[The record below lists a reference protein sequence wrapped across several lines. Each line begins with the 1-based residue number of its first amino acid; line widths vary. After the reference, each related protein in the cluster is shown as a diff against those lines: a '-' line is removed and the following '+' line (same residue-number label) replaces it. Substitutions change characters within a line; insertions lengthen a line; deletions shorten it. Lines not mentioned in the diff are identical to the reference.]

1 MKDVELDDDFRE
13 EVKALT
19 KSERGIIGQ
28 AIADIQEAF
37 GNPHVHSG
45 IGIRKLKPTLY
56 EARIDLGQRLLFENR
71 KDCLFFFKLGN
82 HDDIQKYLQS
92 L

>member
-1 MKDVELDDDFRE
+1 M
-13 EVKALT
+13 
-19 KSERGIIGQ
+19 SI
-28 AIADIQEAF
+28 
-37 GNPHVHSG
+37 PG

-56 EARIDLGQRLLFENR
+56 EARIDVGQRLLFENR

-82 HDDIQKYLQS
+82 HDEIQKYLQS